1 MHCLRADAQL
11 SCLPGS
17 FDNTQDQAARRAHA
31 RALALAAQARF
42 LVESNNTA
50 ERCGI
55 TALSVVR
62 AGSISGVLDK
72 RDSRSLKTWE
82 WKRRFFVVAK
92 TATGGVLFYFKHEQS
107 TEPAEA
113 VELSGKTGAAR
124 VSVEPSDDGGPQA
137 LRLELSNERTLLLRG
152 GGGGGPGWSVAA
164 MQRWVDA
171 LLGAGAEAESRGPLP
186 HSLPGAMPSPSQSSA
201 ARSPDRTSQ
210 PAHSQAT
217 SQPASSRPCSRP
229 SRRLSG
235 EDAATACGITQD
247 FLALSPFAPGQPR
260 PGGTLTLHVAG
271 GAGGG
276 ASELAAR
283 RRARC
288 SRDAAEMQPRCGRDA
303 GARCGRDA
311 DARAS
316 RLDLGSVAA
325 AQARPHVARPA
336 AARGALPDGE
346 RQRPRADRRGSRRPR
361 RACGHR

>member
-82 WKRRFFVVAK
+82 WKRRFFVVAR

-137 LRLELSNERTLLLRG
+137 LRLELSNERTLLLRGG

-288 SRDAAEMQPRCGRDA
+288 SRDAAEMRPRCWREMRPRCGRESIS
-303 GARCGRDA
+303 AR
-311 DARAS
+311 S
-316 RLDLGSVAA
+316 RLCRGCPGST
-325 AQARPHVARPA
+325 
-336 AARGALPDGE
+336 
-346 RQRPRADRRGSRRPR
+346 SRRSTSCCPGCATRR
-361 RACGHR
+361 RAATTSC